1 MTTTEET
8 APSQV
13 TDRIQ
18 RITMPKWGL
27 SMESGKVTDW
37 FVAEGD
43 ELSEARTS
51 ARSTPTRSPA
61 LWNPPGRARC
71 ARSSWTRWST
81 CRWAAPSPCW
91 PTRTCPRTSRR
102 RARPGPGAAGL
113 RRHRRRLRAALGTV
127 EVDGVTIAYAVL
139 EPEEPT
145 TAAPVVFVHGYGGD
159 KDSWMFVQEPISAHH
174 ATYAIDLPG
183 HGASGKDVGAGTVE
197 SLAATVIGLLDALDL
212 SGVHLVGHSMGG
224 AVVTAVAGD
233 PAAAGRVLSL
243 TLVSPAGFG
252 PEINAGYI
260 RGFASAQTRR
270 ELKPHLVQLFADQS
284 LVQRQLIDD
293 LLKYKRID
301 GVDAALATLAGS
313 LLDGDGSGVDV
324 TAAQP
329 RSVGHRGGLGCR
341 GPDRAGIQRRR
352 AGRPGHRAG
361 GRGGRAHGP
370 HGKSRTRSSRRS
382 SRRSGRPAAAPD
394 RAGAPDDT
402 GRPER
407 GCARPRSG
415 RPVAYPGPAPG
426 RPDVAPYS
434 SSVDNADPH
443 RPFDPPG
450 PRRSPP
456 PWPGRCSRP
465 DAGTS
470 SPRPRSPPAPA
481 ARCRSRRSPRTR
493 PARSPGGRRAVGA
506 GPRPG

>member
-43 ELSEARTS
+43 ELSEGQDICEIDTDKIAGALESTWTGTVRALVVDTMVDVPVGGTIALLADADVPQDEVDAALAQAREQLAS
-51 ARSTPTRSPA
+51 GDIVDDS
-61 LWNPPGRARC
+61 G
-71 ARSSWTRWST
+71 
-81 CRWAAPSPCW
+81 
-91 PTRTCPRTSRR
+91 PR
-102 RARPGPGAAGL
+102 
-113 RRHRRRLRAALGTV
+113 LGTV

-139 EPEEPT
+139 EPEDPT

-324 TAAQP
+324 TAAQASFGGP
-329 RSVGHRGGLGCR
+329 TVAVWGAEDRIVPASNAAALDGRATVQVVEGAGHMAHMEK
-341 GPDRAGIQRRR
+341 PHEVVSAIQSAIRQ
-352 AGRPGHRAG
+352 AG
-361 GRGGRAHGP
+361 G
-370 HGKSRTRSSRRS
+370 
-382 SRRSGRPAAAPD
+382 
-394 RAGAPDDT
+394 GA
-402 GRPER
+402 
-407 GCARPRSG
+407 
-415 RPVAYPGPAPG
+415 
-426 RPDVAPYS
+426 
-434 SSVDNADPH
+434 
-443 RPFDPPG
+443 
-450 PRRSPP
+450 
-456 PWPGRCSRP
+456 
-465 DAGTS
+465 
-470 SPRPRSPPAPA
+470 
-481 ARCRSRRSPRTR
+481 
-493 PARSPGGRRAVGA
+493 
-506 GPRPG
+506 